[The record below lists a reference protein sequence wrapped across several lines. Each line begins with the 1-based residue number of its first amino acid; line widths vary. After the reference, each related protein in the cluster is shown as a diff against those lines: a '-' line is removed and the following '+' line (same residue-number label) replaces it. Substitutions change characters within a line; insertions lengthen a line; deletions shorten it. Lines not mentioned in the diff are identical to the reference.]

1 MKRIIT
7 LGLALVLL
15 PVSNLNDAR
24 AVAGQT
30 SKKKSAVKK
39 NPVVYEC
46 PMHPEVTSSK
56 RGKCPKCGMAL
67 RVKKKDTSPNPNTVS
82 NDSSASSASSNR
94 EEGGSVSVRRIPE
107 VRVFDQHGRELNFYK
122 DLVANKVVAINFVF
136 TTCTAICR
144 PLTATFR
151 RVQQELGEEVGKNV
165 WLISVSVDPTTDT
178 PERLH
183 EFAEKFKAGPGW
195 SFVTG
200 DTSDI
205 NAILNAFGVGI
216 TNKNDH
222 TPMVLIG
229 SEAKGVWTRA
239 YGLSSPVELARLI
252 TEVSKSK

>member
-7 LGLALVLL
+7 LAVALVFLL
-15 PVSNLNDAR
+15 TLNLSPVR
-24 AVAGQT
+24 EVQGQT
-30 SKKKSAVKK
+30 SRKSVVKK
-39 NPVVYEC
+39 NPIVYEC
-46 PMHPEVTSSK
+46 PMHPDVTSSK
-56 RGKCPKCGMAL
+56 RGKCPKCGMTL
-67 RVKKKDTSPNPNTVS
+67 RLKKSDTAQTAKTISDTSV
-82 NDSSASSASSNR
+82 R
-94 EEGGSVSVRRIPE
+94 EDGASVSVRRIPD
-107 VRVFDQHGRELNFYK
+107 VRVFDQNGRQLNFYK
-122 DLVANKVVAINFVF
+122 DLIADKVVAINFVF
-136 TTCTAICR
+136 TTCTTICR

-195 SFVTG
+195 TFVTG
-200 DTSDI
+200 DASDI
-205 NAILNAFGVGI
+205 DSILRAFGVGI

-239 YGLSSPVELARLI
+239 YGLSSPVSLAKLI

>member
-1 MKRIIT
+1 MKRIII
-7 LGLALVLL
+7 LALVLVSL
-15 PVSNLNDAR
+15 PTLSSFEAR
-24 AVAGQT
+24 AVHGQT
-30 SKKKSAVKK
+30 SRRAVKK

-46 PMHPEVTSSK
+46 PMHPDVTRAK
-56 RGKCPKCGMAL
+56 PGTCPKCGMTL
-67 RVKKKDTSPNPNTVS
+67 RLKKSDADQNANAVS
-82 NDSSASSASSNR
+82 NTSSTAEA
-94 EEGGSVSVRRIPE
+94 GGSVSVRPIPD
-107 VRVFDQHGRELNFYK
+107 VRVYDQNGRQLNFYK

-165 WLISVSVDPTTDT
+165 WLISVSVDPATDT

-200 DTSDI
+200 DPSDI
-205 NAILNAFGVGI
+205 DAILRAFGVGI
-216 TNKNDH
+216 NNKNDH

-239 YGLSSPVELARLI
+239 YGLSSPVEIAKLI
-252 TEVSKSK
+252 IEVSKSR

>member
-1 MKRIIT
+1 MKTIIT
-7 LGLALVLL
+7 LTLALVFL
-15 PVSNLNDAR
+15 PMLNFFDTR
-24 AVAGQT
+24 AIAGQR
-30 SKKKSAVKK
+30 SRKPAVKK
-39 NPVVYEC
+39 NRVVYEC

-67 RVKKKDTSPNPNTVS
+67 RLKKSDTGENANAVS
-82 NDSSASSASSNR
+82 NGSPASSGR
-94 EEGGSVSVRRIPE
+94 EEGGSVSVRRIPD
-107 VRVFDQHGRELNFYK
+107 VRVFDQNGRQLNFYK
-122 DLVANKVVAINFVF
+122 DLIADKVVAINFVF

-183 EFAEKFKAGPGW
+183 EFAAKFKAGPGW

-200 DTSDI
+200 DASDI
-205 NAILNAFGVGI
+205 NAILGAFGVAI
-216 TNKNDH
+216 NNKNDH

-239 YGLSSPVELARLI
+239 YGLSSPVEIARLI
-252 TEVSKSK
+252 TEVSKSN

>member
-7 LGLALVLL
+7 LTLALLFL
-15 PVSNLNDAR
+15 PVLNPSDAR

-30 SKKKSAVKK
+30 SKKPAVKK
-39 NPVVYEC
+39 SPVVYEC

-56 RGKCPKCGMAL
+56 RGMCPKCGMAL
-67 RVKKKDTSPNPNTVS
+67 RLKKKSDTSTVS
-82 NDSSASSASSNR
+82 NTPSASSER
-94 EEGGSVSVRRIPE
+94 EEGGSVTVRQIPD
-107 VRVFDQHGRELNFYK
+107 VRVFDQHGRQLNFYK
-122 DLVANKVVAINFVF
+122 DLVAGKVVAINFVF

-151 RVQQELGEEVGKNV
+151 RVQQELGDEVGKNV
-165 WLISVSVDPTTDT
+165 WLISVSVDPMTDT

-239 YGLSSPVELARLI
+239 YGLSSPVEIARLI
-252 TEVSKSK
+252 TEMSKR

>member
-7 LGLALVLL
+7 LTLALLLL
-15 PVSNLNDAR
+15 PVLNFHDAR
-24 AVAGQT
+24 AIAGQT
-30 SKKKSAVKK
+30 SKTSAVKK
-39 NPVVYEC
+39 KRVVYEC

-67 RVKKKDTSPNPNTVS
+67 RLKKKDTSQNAASDN
-82 NDSSASSASSNR
+82 SSAP
-94 EEGGSVSVRRIPE
+94 EEGASGSVRQIPD
-107 VRVFDQHGRELNFYK
+107 VRVFDQNGRQLNFYK

-151 RVQQELGEEVGKNV
+151 KVQQELGEEVGKNV

-178 PERLH
+178 PERLR

-239 YGLSSPVELARLI
+239 YGLSSPVKIARLI
-252 TEVSKSK
+252 SEVSKGDVQNH

>member
-1 MKRIIT
+1 MKRIVI
-7 LGLALVLL
+7 LILVLVFL
-15 PVSNLNDAR
+15 PVLNLSDAR

-30 SKKKSAVKK
+30 SKKSAVKK
-39 NPVVYEC
+39 KPVVFEC

-67 RVKKKDTSPNPNTVS
+67 RLKKKDTSKDADAVS
-82 NDSSASSASSNR
+82 NDSSASSAR
-94 EEGGSVSVRRIPE
+94 EEGGSVSVRQIPD
-107 VRVFDQHGRELNFYK
+107 VRVFDQNGRQVNFYK
-122 DLVANKVVAINFVF
+122 DLVAGKVVAINFVF

-239 YGLSSPVELARLI
+239 YGLSSPVEIAKLI
-252 TEVSKSK
+252 TEMSNH

>member
-1 MKRIIT
+1 MKRMVILT
-7 LGLALVLL
+7 LALGFL
-15 PVSNLNDAR
+15 PVLTLSDAR
-24 AVAGQT
+24 AVGGQT
-30 SKKKSAVKK
+30 SQQSAVKK
-39 NPVVYEC
+39 STVVYEC

-67 RVKKKDTSPNPNTVS
+67 RKKKSDTGQNVNAVT
-82 NDSSASSASSNR
+82 NDSSTR
-94 EEGGSVSVRRIPE
+94 EEGGSVTVREIPD
-107 VRVFDQHGRELNFYK
+107 VRVFDQNGRQLNFYK
-122 DLVANKVVAINFVF
+122 DLVAGKVVAINFVF

-151 RVQQELGEEVGKNV
+151 RVQQELGEEIGKNV

-178 PERLH
+178 PARLH

-200 DTSDI
+200 DASDI

-239 YGLSSPVELARLI
+239 YGLSSPVEIAKLI
-252 TEVSKSK
+252 TEVSRR

>member
-1 MKRIIT
+1 MKRIII
-7 LGLALVLL
+7 LSLAIVLL
-15 PVSNLNDAR
+15 PILNLDDTR
-24 AVAGQT
+24 TVVGQT
-30 SKKKSAVKK
+30 SQKSAVKK
-39 NPVVYEC
+39 NTIVYEC

-56 RGKCPKCGMAL
+56 RRTCPKCGMAL
-67 RVKKKDTSPNPNTVS
+67 RKKKSDTGQNADTVS
-82 NDSSASSASSNR
+82 NDSSASSGR
-94 EEGGSVSVRRIPE
+94 EEGGSVSVRQIPD
-107 VRVFDQHGRELNFYK
+107 VGVFDQHGRQLNFYK
-122 DLVANKVVAINFVF
+122 DLVAGKVVAINFVF

-239 YGLSSPVELARLI
+239 YGLSSPVEIARLI
-252 TEVSKSK
+252 SEVSKR